1 MPNTAKRLVGPTR
14 LTNAAATVYT
24 VPGSTKAKIYHVHFM
39 NPSAATINVTVS
51 IGTDGAT
58 TRVLEAYPVPPGGT
72 YDWYSPGIVL
82 DAAEIMQA
90 FASTTAV
97 VNMTVFGNENTPG

>member
-1 MPNTAKRLVGPTR
+1 MPNIAKRLVGPTR
-14 LTNAAATVYT
+14 LTNSAATVYT
-24 VPGSTKAKIYHVHFM
+24 VPALNKAKIYHVHFM

-58 TRVLEAYPVPPGGT
+58 TRVLEAYPVPPGGS
-72 YDWYSPGIVL
+72 YDWYSPGIVM

-90 FASTTAV
+90 FASTTAT
-97 VNMTVFGNENTPG
+97 VNITVFGYENQPG